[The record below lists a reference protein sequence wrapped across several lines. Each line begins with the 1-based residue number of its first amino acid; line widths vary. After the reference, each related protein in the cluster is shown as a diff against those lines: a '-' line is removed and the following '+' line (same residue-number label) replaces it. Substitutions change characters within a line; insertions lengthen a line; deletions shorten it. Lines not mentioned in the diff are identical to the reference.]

1 MAVFSCTILKGWQQ
15 YLRITEL
22 PPAAAL
28 TYCPHGEPKEGHG
41 GNLYAQIENLL
52 CALENAVFAHVSALT
67 NSFVRKDS
75 GTTDLVQ
82 AGLCF

>member
-41 GNLYAQIENLL
+41 GNLYAHG
-52 CALENAVFAHVSALT
+52 LENTMFAPVSALT